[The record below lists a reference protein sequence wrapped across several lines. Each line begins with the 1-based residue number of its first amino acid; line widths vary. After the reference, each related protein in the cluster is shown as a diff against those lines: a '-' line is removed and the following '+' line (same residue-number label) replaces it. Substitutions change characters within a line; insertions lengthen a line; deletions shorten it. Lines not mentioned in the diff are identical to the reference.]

1 MHTLRRQWFG
11 VVLVALLLSVVVPT
25 LVAQIRDDEAIC
37 AQRIRNL
44 TTAFVMYLQDY
55 DEIMPLAFGR
65 DRSGTWLSQYSH
77 PVPHDW
83 RTAQSGWRDAF
94 ASMWANALIPYL
106 RHPHENMHCPTA
118 IARKLSSVSDY
129 ANPLRRPLKVSYTYN
144 GLLHQLAMARVEHPA
159 TVPAFW
165 EGLGRSYLVGFAL
178 SNPRLNCS
186 DPAAECRYVP
196 RRSEPPYCPLTGT
209 MLTPDSLWIHPRG
222 VTMAFVDTHV
232 QWRRLGLVTSP
243 NDTNPEYD
251 PYTGYNSSGVPS
263 NFWWDGC
270 YPLIFRPY

>member
-1 MHTLRRQWFG
+1 MRTLRKQGFG
-11 VVLVALLLSVVVPT
+11 VVLMVLLLSVMIPT

-37 AQRIRNL
+37 AQRIRSVA
-44 TTAFVMYLQDY
+44 TAFLMYLQDY

-65 DRSGTWLSQYSH
+65 DQFGTWLYQYSH

-83 RTAQSGWRDAF
+83 RATQAGWRDAF
-94 ASMWANALIPYL
+94 ASMWANTLIPYL
-106 RHPHENMHCPTA
+106 RRPYEEMHCPAA
-118 IARKLSSVSDY
+118 IARKSSLSDY

-144 GLLHQLAMARVEHPA
+144 GLLHQLPAAQVEQPA
-159 TVPAFW
+159 TVPSFW
-165 EGLGRSYLVGFAL
+165 EGLGRSYLVGFAV

-186 DPAAECRYVP
+186 DPAYECRYAP
-196 RRSEPPYCPLTGT
+196 RRSEPPYCLITGT

-222 VTMAFVDTHV
+222 VVIAFADSHV

-243 NDTNPEYD
+243 NNTNPEYD
-251 PYTGYNSSGVPS
+251 PYTGYNSSGVPG
-263 NFWWDGC
+263 NFWSDGC